1 MVDHVSRPIYRQL
14 LPVTVVSVCAASLLL
29 YAFWHFENKSNES
42 RFFELAHQRI
52 VAIRANVSNA
62 LESVNLITGHFEAV
76 PRDSTTRAGFKLMV
90 DKTLAQS
97 KFVQGF
103 SWDPLVPYARL
114 AEFEELA
121 VKDGLAGFRIKER
134 SAEGK
139 LAPVA
144 PRPEYVPVYY
154 MEPMAANRRAI
165 GFDLASNPV
174 RKAALDTARDTGMP
188 QATGRITL
196 VQETASQ
203 FGILVLSPAFR
214 GGRTGSVAQ
223 NRESLLGY
231 VSGVFR
237 VGDLI
242 ETSGEMHGK
251 KSALPLIDIH
261 LFDLSADAASQLLFP
276 TAGTAA
282 PDSFDQGT
290 HMTVDFEV
298 AGRQWRVVVT
308 PSIWFKADNR
318 PIGSLIMLFAVAL
331 AVIMLL
337 LVLKSRIQKAEEA
350 EAHARDMNLAR
361 ERLYKAQEIA
371 RLVSLE
377 FDGDRRVFATAG
389 GLSRLLGIT
398 ERIDGYPL
406 ETLLRNVV
414 ANERGQVIDKLMSS
428 ESPDGFDFE
437 VVVDGNVRTLHALS
451 EGVNE
456 YGRTPVTLQDITLRK
471 QNEERTR
478 RLERELLQSQKLEA
492 IGTLAGGIAHE
503 INTPIQYIG
512 DNLAFVAE
520 AFDASQKV
528 IAEQRELV
536 DAAKA
541 NDALKP
547 LAERIDAS
555 YRQSDMDFFLGE
567 LPTSIEE
574 SRFGVKQVASIVRA
588 MKEFSHPTS
597 KSMAP
602 VDLNRIAE
610 RTALICKSEWKQVA
624 ELAFDLDDKLP
635 LVMANE
641 GELNQVLLNLIVNA
655 AHAIQAQHAEGGLIA
670 IRTHFDDDH
679 VSLEIE
685 DNGGGIPPE
694 IRDKIFEP
702 FFTTKD
708 VGKGTGQGLAIA
720 WDIIVNKHKG
730 TIECHERAGGGTVF
744 TLRLPN
750 IVEDDE
756 AIQQAQPIEADSSRR
771 TMLVG

>member
-1 MVDHVSRPIYRQL
+1 MVDHVSRPIFRQL
-14 LPVTVVSVCAASLLL
+14 LPVTVVSIGVAVLLVS
-29 YAFWHFENKSNES
+29 AFWHFENKSNKA

-52 VAIRANVSNA
+52 VAIRANVSIA
-62 LESVNLITGHFEAV
+62 LDSVNLITGHFESV
-76 PRDSTTRAGFKLMV
+76 PRDTTTRAGFKLVV
-90 DKTLAQS
+90 DKTLAQH
-97 KFVQGF
+97 KFVQGY
-103 SWDPLVPYARL
+103 SWDPLVPLSRL
-114 AEFEELA
+114 AEFEEMA

-134 SAEGK
+134 SSEGK
-139 LAPVA
+139 LTPVA

-174 RKAALDTARDTGMP
+174 RKAALDTARDTGMA

-214 GGRTGSVAQ
+214 GGRTGSVAL

-237 VGDLI
+237 IGDLI
-242 ETSGEMHGK
+242 EASEIAHDK
-251 KSALPLIDIH
+251 RSALSLIDIH
-261 LFDLSADAASQLLFP
+261 LFDLSADAASQRLFP
-276 TAGTAA
+276 ATETAT
-282 PDSFDQGT
+282 PDSYGQGMHLT
-290 HMTVDFEV
+290 EDFEV
-298 AGRQWRVVVT
+298 AGRRWRLVAT
-308 PSIWFKADNR
+308 PSLWFQADSR
-318 PIGSLIMLFAVAL
+318 PIGSLLMLIAVVA
-331 AVIMLL
+331 AVVLL
-337 LVLKSRIQKAEEA
+337 HLVLKSRIQKTEEA
-350 EAHARDMNLAR
+350 AAHAREMNLAR

-377 FDGDRRVFATAG
+377 FDGDRRVSAAAG
-389 GLSRLLGIT
+389 SVSRLLGIS
-398 ERIDGYPL
+398 ERVDGYPL
-406 ETLLRNVV
+406 EKLLRNVPADDLAGV
-414 ANERGQVIDKLMSS
+414 VDRLANCRSA
-428 ESPDGFDFE
+428 DGFDFE
-437 VVVDGNVRTLHALS
+437 VVVDGEVRTLHALS

-528 IAEQRELV
+528 IAGQRELV

-541 NDALKP
+541 NDELKP
-547 LAERIDAS
+547 LAERLDAS
-555 YRQSDMDFFLGE
+555 YQQSDMDFFLGE

-588 MKEFSHPTS
+588 MKEFSHPIS
-597 KSMAP
+597 KSMAA

-624 ELAFDLDDKLP
+624 DLVFDLDDKLP

-655 AHAIQAQHAEGGLIA
+655 AHAIQAQHTEGGMIA
-670 IRTHFDDDH
+670 IRTRFNDDQ
-679 VSLEIE
+679 VSIEVE
-685 DNGGGIPPE
+685 DNGGGIPAE

-708 VGKGTGQGLAIA
+708 VGKGTGQGLTIA

-730 TIECHERAGGGTVF
+730 AIECHDRAGGGTIF
-744 TLRLPN
+744 ALRLPN
-750 IVEDDE
+750 TVADDGTVE
-756 AIQQAQPIEADSSRR
+756 QPYPTEADPLQR
-771 TMLVG
+771 TIMVG